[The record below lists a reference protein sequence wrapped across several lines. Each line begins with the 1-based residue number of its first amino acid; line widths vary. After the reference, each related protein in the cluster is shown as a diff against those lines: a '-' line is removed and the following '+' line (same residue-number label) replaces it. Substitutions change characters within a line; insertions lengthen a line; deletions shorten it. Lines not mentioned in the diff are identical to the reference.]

1 MKTHAVTPDFEK
13 LVNPY
18 MIDIQSHRLEWCKL
32 KIFPKR
38 QWIAENEMGLVR
50 VLPFI
55 YGLFFL
61 NCTIPE
67 RCNTS
72 NLTIVAIMQMLNALF
87 VLVSMLMSP
96 RNVVHHVIDGHVKIF
111 LSTCHRYC
119 RGYFV
124 KKNSFLGKNG

>member
-1 MKTHAVTPDFEK
+1 MKTHQMTPDFEK
-13 LVNPY
+13 LVNIY
-18 MIDIQSHRLEWCKL
+18 IIDIQGHRLEWCKV
-32 KIFPKR
+32 KTFPKSM
-38 QWIAENEMGLVR
+38 WLAENELALAR
-50 VLPFI
+50 LIPFV

-72 NLTIVAIMQMLNALF
+72 NLTIVAIMQMLNAMF

-96 RNVVHHVIDGHVKIF
+96 RNVVHHAIDRHVKIF

-124 KKNSFLGKNG
+124 KKKTLLGKNW

>member
-1 MKTHAVTPDFEK
+1 
-13 LVNPY
+13 
-18 MIDIQSHRLEWCKL
+18 
-32 KIFPKR
+32 
-38 QWIAENEMGLVR
+38 MGLVR

-67 RCNTS
+67 QCNTS
-72 NLTIVAIMQMLNALF
+72 NITIVAIMQMLNAMF

-96 RNVVHHVIDGHVKIF
+96 RNVVHHAIDGHVKIF

-124 KKNSFLGKNG
+124 KKKTFWAKTGNFPTPLCLGDQIARFGPVRLYWEGTRERYIQELKTFVGNA